1 MTHESTNRP
10 HTFID
15 ILDDDSLLSIF
26 YHCRPPVL
34 LVEGDGDGIGSDP
47 WGGRWKCEYW
57 WYSLA
62 WVCRRWRS
70 LILASPSYLGT
81 SLVCRPMTPVA
92 DMLAHSPPI
101 PLIIDHTPKF
111 KLETNAARVEEK
123 ILLALRHRDRVRRI
137 RLLVHDSPLKRLVG
151 AIDEE
156 FPFLEYLHI
165 QSHTVPDTNLSLP
178 STLRAPRLRHL
189 VLHNFA
195 FPIGSPLLAGLA
207 TLSLQSTPSAN
218 FGPNELLQQLS
229 LMPHLEVFRIRVHQ
243 ALSTQDVD
251 GQSLPMPLSTHATLP
266 ALRWFGFG
274 GPSAYME
281 AVLPR
286 ITMPLLKV
294 TEIDS
299 MITSDLLD
307 LISSILFALQSICE
321 AENPKLCNV
330 NVTFYDVHIVVTMY
344 PHKRTE
350 MLTLRLKLLQLY
362 PEIGLSSISR
372 VFEGIRAALT
382 EVEML
387 TLEAKASW
395 VLETCFGVQAERRR
409 LLSSFNQVRT
419 LHVSGGDLIEGVSR
433 SLQPQYTGESA
444 IEVLPML
451 RVLSC
456 LKGTHVGE
464 SCRSFLAARRDAGH
478 PVTISHH

>member
-1 MTHESTNRP
+1 MTHEITNRP

-34 LVEGDGDGIGSDP
+34 LVEGDGDGIDP

-57 WYSLA
+57 WYTLA

-92 DMLAHSPPI
+92 DMLAHSPPF
-101 PLIIDHTPKF
+101 PLIIDHTPQF
-111 KLETNAARVEEK
+111 KLETNAAGVEEK
-123 ILLALRHRDRVRRI
+123 ILLALKHRDRVRRI
-137 RLLVHDSPLKRLVG
+137 RLLVHDPPLKRLVE
-151 AIDEE
+151 AIDEG

-165 QSHTVPDTNLSLP
+165 QPQTVPDTNLSLP
-178 STLRAPRLRHL
+178 STLRAPHLRHL
-189 VLHNFA
+189 VLHDFA
-195 FPIGSPLLAGLA
+195 FPIGSPLLLGLV
-207 TLSLQSTPSAN
+207 TLSLGWNQSAH

-229 LMPHLEVFRIRVHQ
+229 LMSHLQIFRIRFHQ
-243 ALSTQDVD
+243 VLSNQDVE
-251 GQSLPMPLSTHATLP
+251 GQLLQMPLSTHVTLP
-266 ALRWFGFG
+266 ALRWFGFE

-286 ITMPLLKV
+286 ITVPLPKV
-294 TEIDS
+294 IQIDS
-299 MITSDLLD
+299 TITSDLLD
-307 LISSILFALQSICE
+307 LISSISFALRSMCE
-321 AENPKLCNV
+321 TENPKLCNV
-330 NVTFYDVHIVVTMY
+330 KVTFYGVHIVVTMY
-344 PHKRTE
+344 PHKRTG
-350 MLTLRLKLLQLY
+350 MLTLRLQLLQLY
-362 PEIGLSSISR
+362 PEIGLSSIAR

-382 EVEML
+382 EVETL

-409 LLSSFNQVRT
+409 LLSPFNQVRT

-433 SLQPQYTGESA
+433 SLQPQYTGDSA
-444 IEVLPML
+444 IEVLPKL